1 MKIESKK
8 DACRVTMVVNAS
20 AEEIREDYDKVVK
33 AFIKDAPIPGFRPGK
48 APLSVIK
55 NRYGK
60 EMQREI
66 ESRLISHLLPEA
78 IEQEKLDKVRVVDLS
93 GVVCTAETGISF
105 SCVVDV
111 KPEFKLPKYQKLPV
125 SVNSTE
131 IEQEKVDDYLKMI
144 RRSYA
149 KSEETEEAAKDGDYL
164 EVSFEATSGG
174 KAIEGIPE
182 ESSRYIKSDKFWFT
196 AGEKPEHESI
206 PGSSK
211 AMLGL
216 KKGDDFAFDTKFP
229 NDFMVEALRKVK
241 ATYTGKVISV
251 RAMIEPTD
259 DELIKACYVDSMEQL
274 NTKTREMLQKRAD
287 DEEKTR
293 LTTEISALLIK
304 KASFDVPESDVQ
316 IAASEHVEEIARK
329 MAQDAKVE
337 DINAYVSEHKDEI
350 RKAAEEKALDD
361 VRLRYIVAGIA
372 EEQGIK
378 VVEKDINDEL
388 ASAVQYMAMRDPKSK
403 LTVAKLREQLEES
416 GRIAMLVDQILKT
429 KVIDWIIA
437 DIKAGK

>member
-33 AFIKDAPIPGFRPGK
+33 AYIKDAPIPGFRRGK
-48 APLSVIK
+48 APISVIK
-55 NRYGK
+55 SRFGK

-66 ESRLISHLLPEA
+66 ESRLVSRLLPEA

-93 GVVCTAETGISF
+93 GIVCTAETGISF

-125 SVNSTE
+125 TVNSTE
-131 IEQEKVDDYLKMI
+131 ISQDKVDDYLKML

-149 KSEETEEAAKDGDYL
+149 KSEESVAAAKDGDYL

-182 ESSRYIKSDKFWFT
+182 ESSRFIKSEKFWLT
-196 AGEKPEHESI
+196 AEEKPEHESI

-216 KKGDDFAFDTKFP
+216 KKGDDFTFDTKFP
-229 NDFMVEALRKVK
+229 NDFSVEALRKVK
-241 ATYTGKVISV
+241 ATYTGKVLAV
-251 RAMIEPTD
+251 RAMVEPTD
-259 DELIKACYVDSMEQL
+259 EELLKACYAESMEQL
-274 NTKTREMLQKRAD
+274 CDNVRKSLQKRAD
-287 DEEKTR
+287 DEENKR
-293 LTTEISALLIK
+293 LSDEISALLIK
-304 KASFDVPESDVQ
+304 KASFDVPQSDVQ
-316 IAASEHVEEIARK
+316 IFTHEQVEEIARSK
-329 MAQDAKVE
+329 AFEAKAE
-337 DINAYVSEHKDEI
+337 SAEAYFAEHKDEI
-350 RKAAEEKALDD
+350 MKEAETKAIDV
-361 VRLRYIVAGIA
+361 VRLRYIVQGIA
-372 EEQGIK
+372 SEQDVK
-378 VVEKDINDEL
+378 VTDKDINDEL
-388 ASAVQYMAMRDPKSK
+388 NNAVQYMAMRDPKSK
-403 LTVAKLREQLEES
+403 LTAAKLREQLEES
-416 GRIAMLVDQILKT
+416 GRIALLEDQILKA